1 MSRNASSLM
10 AWPETSSVVTVRVLV
25 KDRQAAPIFGF
36 LKTLGFIRRPERST
50 LNGEISAVVEAQI
63 Q

>member
-1 MSRNASSLM
+1 M

-25 KDRQAAPIFGF
+25 KDGQAAPIFGF